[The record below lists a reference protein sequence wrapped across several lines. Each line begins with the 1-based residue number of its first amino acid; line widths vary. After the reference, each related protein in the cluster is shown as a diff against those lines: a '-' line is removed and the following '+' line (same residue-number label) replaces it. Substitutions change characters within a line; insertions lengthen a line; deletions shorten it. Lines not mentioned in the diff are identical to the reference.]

1 MSFISTNYKLVCSIL
16 HVTIGIQRLQLSH
29 FRTIIKSS
37 FSQKLFALVVN
48 TRGNAI
54 GNGEHVSVE
63 TPAAELDLKVK
74 FSMIADSIIG

>member
-48 TRGNAI
+48 TRGN
-54 GNGEHVSVE
+54 GEHVSVE

-74 FSMIADSIIG
+74 FSMIADSITG